1 VRDTKRNAAFAKNN
15 RINVFLAA
23 RTGNL
28 KRECNAM
35 ADSRPMQA
43 TSSYPTRLWVVIVNY
58 RTAQLTLDCLAA
70 LSKEQTAFEMTVTVV
85 DNHSGDD
92 SVERLSQGVA
102 NHQWQSWVSLLPL
115 ATNDGFSAGNNV
127 VIRQALESP
136 NPPDYVLLLNPD
148 TIVRPNAIAK
158 LVEFLDTYP
167 QVGLAGSRLEDPDDS
182 PQFSAF
188 RFPSFWNEF
197 DQGLRIGLISQF
209 LQQQSITL
217 PISASPC
224 PADWLAGASL
234 MVRREVFES
243 TGLLDEAYFLY
254 FEEVDFCRRAKQAGW
269 DSWYVPE
276 SRVVHLVGQSSGVT
290 DTKRSPQRRP
300 PYWFDSRRRY
310 FLKHHGWAY
319 TALTDLGWMAGFA
332 LWRLRRVMQQK
343 PDPDPPNFLQD
354 FFRNSVWV
362 KGSQL

>member
-1 VRDTKRNAAFAKNN
+1 
-15 RINVFLAA
+15 
-23 RTGNL
+23 
-28 KRECNAM
+28 
-35 ADSRPMQA
+35 MQA
-43 TSSYPTRLWVVIVNY
+43 NSLHPTRIWVVIVNY
-58 RTAQLTLDCLAA
+58 RTAQLTLDCLATLSLEQAA
-70 LSKEQTAFEMTVTVV
+70 LDMTVAVI
-85 DNHSGDD
+85 DNNSEDD
-92 SVERLSQGVA
+92 SVERLSQGIA
-102 NHQWQSWVSLLPL
+102 ACQWQSWVSLLPL
-115 ATNDGFSAGNNV
+115 PRNGGFSMGNNV
-127 VIRQALESP
+127 AIRQALDSP

-148 TIVRPNAIAK
+148 TLVRPGAIVA
-158 LVEFLDTYP
+158 LVEFLDTHP
-167 QVGLAGSRLEDPDDS
+167 QVGLAGSRLEDPDDT

-209 LQQQSITL
+209 LQQQLVTL
-217 PISASPC
+217 PISESPC

-243 TGLLDEAYFLY
+243 AGLLDEDYFLY

-269 DSWYVPE
+269 DSWYVPQ

-290 DTKRSPQRRP
+290 DMKRSPQRRP
-300 PYWFDSRRRY
+300 QYWFNSRRRY

-332 LWRLRRVMQQK
+332 LWRMRRIVQQK
-343 PDPDPPNFLQD
+343 PDSDPPNFLQD
-354 FFRNSVWV
+354 FFRNSVWI